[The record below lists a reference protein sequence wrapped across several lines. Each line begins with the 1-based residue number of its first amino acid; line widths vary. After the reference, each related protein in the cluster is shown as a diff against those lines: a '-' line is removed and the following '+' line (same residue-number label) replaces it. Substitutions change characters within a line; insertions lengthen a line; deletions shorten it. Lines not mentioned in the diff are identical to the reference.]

1 MQSVEVEIFG
11 RRFRLRS
18 DDPERTKQIANEI
31 NDQIDA
37 LSKHYDNLDFT
48 KLLLLICL
56 QQQDEVLTLDAK
68 NRALSSELER
78 LNQMLS
84 KNADIVISAV
94 GKKHLVTAYMVRP
107 DSLIIDVG
115 INVET
120 HDTGKK
126 LF

>member
-84 KNADIVISAV
+84 EIKI
-94 GKKHLVTAYMVRP
+94 
-107 DSLIIDVG
+107 
-115 INVET
+115 
-120 HDTGKK
+120 
-126 LF
+126 